1 MLKTCRSLNT
11 ILKIL
16 NENDFKKN
24 KNSTFQTLIQNF
36 ESILTDTI
44 QIQIINKSFMNNNNN
59 RTTTMLFD
67 EEPQLIGND
76 SMNLTIQY
84 EKSIDDK
91 LLDAFENIKTSFKTF
106 FLRYF

>member
-1 MLKTCRSLNT
+1 MLKTCRRLNT

-44 QIQIINKSFMNNNNN
+44 QIQIINKSFNNN

-91 LLDAFENIKTSFKTF
+91 LLDAFENIKNSFKTF